1 MTTTSLLAV
10 QVSNPSEV
18 SSYYKERYEEVK
30 VSYRRLEDKVNYML
44 TVLALEVTVFI
55 AVCGSATFS
64 FTENVSLS
72 AKGFLLFAVICF
84 LTITI
89 SIYYLG
95 KSWQLKRIPRMPS
108 PADRNAHN
116 AMLSMQYIEMHK
128 HLTVLYSKAIDEIE
142 CIHEEKAFWVSRMF
156 HFITASF
163 ILLLLSTTCIFIGK
177 L

>member
-1 MTTTSLLAV
+1 MTTNSLLTT
-10 QVSNPSEV
+10 QVSNPSDT
-18 SSYYKERYEEVK
+18 STYFKERYEEVK
-30 VSYRRLEDKVNYML
+30 ASYRRLEDKVNYML

-64 FTENVSLS
+64 LTENMSLS
-72 AKGFLLFAVICF
+72 AKGFLLFAITCF

-95 KSWQLKRIPRMPS
+95 KSWQLKPFPRMPS
-108 PADRNAHN
+108 PADRTAQDRI
-116 AMLSMQYIEMHK
+116 LSMQPIEMHR

-142 CIHEEKAFWVSRMF
+142 CIHIEKAFWVNRMF